1 MTTSPPDPFPDEDS
15 CEWWCHP
22 HHWHCHHCLLSS
34 SLTAT
39 SSISNKGGTC
49 ENIISSCH
57 LLLFS
62 SCPLQ
67 HQVWHCW
74 QECGDKVAWIGF
86 SKKGAVT
93 RWHGLDTWGGFGNII
108 PSFQV
113 ALSNTRCEWHFWQEC
128 DDYVAWIGHWIGSK
142 KSGDT
147 VAWIGF
153 SKKGGASPNIFPS
166 TLWCC
171 HLHRRV
177 ISATKYHKRQSH
189 KTLQKTFCLWRC
201 LKGLKWHSVVQRCQ
215 DNSKWE
221 DKVV

>member
-1 MTTSPPDPFPDEDS
+1 MRIHVNGDVIHIIDIVIIVY
-15 CEWWCHP
+15 CHHPWPP
-22 HHWHCHHCLLSS
+22 HHPFQIREEPAKISFLLVIFFYFPVALSNTRCD
-34 SLTAT
+34 TA
-39 SSISNKGGTC
+39 
-49 ENIISSCH
+49 
-57 LLLFS
+57 
-62 SCPLQ
+62 
-67 HQVWHCW
+67 
-74 QECGDKVAWIGF
+74 DK
-86 SKKGAVT
+86 SAVT
-93 RWHGLDTWGGFGNII
+93 RWHGLDTWGAFGNII

-177 ISATKYHKRQSH
+177 ISATKHHKRVKLPWHH
-189 KTLQKTFCLWRC
+189 KSQY
-201 LKGLKWHSVVQRCQ
+201 
-215 DNSKWE
+215 
-221 DKVV
+221 